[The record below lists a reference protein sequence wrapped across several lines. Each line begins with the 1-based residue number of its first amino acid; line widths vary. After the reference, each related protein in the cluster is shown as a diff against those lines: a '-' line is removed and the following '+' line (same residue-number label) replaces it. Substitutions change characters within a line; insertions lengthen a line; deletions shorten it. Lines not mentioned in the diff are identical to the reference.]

1 MGPARVAMGARTLG
15 RLTPRQRVAVVLM
28 ALIIAAGIYRWVV
41 FGNVNTLH
49 GGSTVH
55 TLTGESEVF
64 PTSTEVQA
72 GARSF
77 ASREGKVTGLT
88 CRQVA
93 SYYVWNCSLH
103 FAGGLTAEYR
113 GVWDESQQTLGWS
126 VLQRKATLHFKVP
139 IGAHSAK
146 KQSETYETGYID
158 QGRLP
163 QGVPPLATGLPQ
175 RVRVAQER
183 TAHAERDVPPAA

>member
-1 MGPARVAMGARTLG
+1 MGARTLG
-15 RLTPRQRVAVVLM
+15 RLTPRQRVVAVILI
-28 ALIIAAGIYRWVV
+28 ALIIVAGIYRVVV

-55 TLTGESEVF
+55 TLTGASEVF
-64 PTSTEVQA
+64 PTSAEVQA

-77 ASREGKVTGLT
+77 ASREGKVTHLS

-93 SYYVWNCSLH
+93 RYYTWSCSLH

-113 GVWDESQQTLGWS
+113 GVWDESQKMLGWS
-126 VLQRKATLHFKVP
+126 VLQRKVTGHFKVP
-139 IGAHSAK
+139 IGPHSAK

-158 QGRLP
+158 KAPTPLEGR
-163 QGVPPLATGLPQ
+163 
-175 RVRVAQER
+175 
-183 TAHAERDVPPAA
+183 

>member
-1 MGPARVAMGARTLG
+1 MKWGPARVAMGARTLG
-15 RLTPRQRVAVVLM
+15 RLTPRQRVVAVVLM

-41 FGNVNTLH
+41 FGNVNTLR

-77 ASREGKVTGLT
+77 ASREGKVTDLS

-93 SYYVWNCSLH
+93 SYYTWTCSLH

-113 GVWDESQQTLGWS
+113 GVWDESQETLGWS
-126 VLQRKATLHFKVP
+126 VLQRKATGHFKVP
-139 IGAHSAK
+139 IGPHSAK

-158 QGRLP
+158 QAPTLLQGR
-163 QGVPPLATGLPQ
+163 
-175 RVRVAQER
+175 
-183 TAHAERDVPPAA
+183 